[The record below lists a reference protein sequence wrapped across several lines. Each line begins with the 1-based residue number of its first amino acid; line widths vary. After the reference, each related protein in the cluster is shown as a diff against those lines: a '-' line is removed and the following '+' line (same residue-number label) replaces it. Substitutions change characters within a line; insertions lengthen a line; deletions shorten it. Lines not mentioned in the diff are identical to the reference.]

1 LDEYNGLFY
10 QNIIIVLNFHN
21 NSIESS
27 EINFFL
33 LQLINL
39 HNEIA

>member
-1 LDEYNGLFY
+1 LFY
-10 QNIIIVLNFHN
+10 QFNVIVLNYYN

-27 EINFFL
+27 EIKTFL

-39 HNEIA
+39 HNEIEQL